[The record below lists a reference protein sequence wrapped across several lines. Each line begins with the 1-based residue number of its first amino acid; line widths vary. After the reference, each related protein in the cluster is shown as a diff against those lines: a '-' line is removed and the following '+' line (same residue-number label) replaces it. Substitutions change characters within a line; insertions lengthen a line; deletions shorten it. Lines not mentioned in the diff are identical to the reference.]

1 MKISKAFPLLCL
13 AAALL
18 AAPYAFAEQP
28 EPTPIVNE
36 ASGIFSDPT
45 KNSAE
50 ALKAAVTAKDWAV
63 PVVVVDCD
71 VPGCDGSRTPSVY
84 TPLPVSEIKG
94 KWNICAV
101 IPHLK
106 DPYWVGQNAGFV
118 AEAERTGVSLQI
130 YEAGGYTEISKQIN
144 QLNNCTAAGAD
155 AVIVS
160 AVSSEAL
167 SPVVERIK
175 NDGVVVIDLVNSL
188 ATPTV
193 TGRALF
199 DHCTIGKFMG
209 KYLKDAGEPVKAVW
223 LPGPSGMALLEK
235 LMTCF
240 EQEAGDQVQTLTKI
254 YGDTGKDA
262 QLALVENAINAYP
275 EMNYILGSAVTAEA
289 AVGPLA
295 QNGLSDKVK
304 TASYYMTP
312 GLYEQLKAG
321 KATCA
326 AAGNEMILSRIAID
340 MAIRALEGKPFNGG
354 KYISMTANVICGP
367 SAGERLNNVDTLSKE
382 LNLPPEG
389 FRPVFSVN

>member
-1 MKISKAFPLLCL
+1 MTIPRVLASLCCTAVL
-13 AAALL
+13 VIASAAS
-18 AAPYAFAEQP
+18 AEQP
-28 EPTPIVNE
+28 APTPIVNE
-36 ASGIFSDPT
+36 ASGIFSDPG

-50 ALKAAVTAKDWAV
+50 ALKKAVTSENWAV

-71 VPGCDGSRTPSVY
+71 LPGCDGERTPSVY
-84 TPLPVSEIKG
+84 TPLPVSEIQG

-106 DPYWVGQNAGFV
+106 DPYWVGQNANFV
-118 AEAERTGVSLQI
+118 AEAKRTGVSLQI

-144 QLNNCTAAGAD
+144 QLNNCVAAGAD

-160 AVSSEAL
+160 AVSSDSLA
-167 SPVVERIK
+167 PIVERIK
-175 NDGVVVIDLVNSL
+175 NEGTVVIDLVNSL
-188 ATPTV
+188 NTPAV

-199 DHCTIGKFMG
+199 DHCTIGNFMG
-209 KYLKDAGEPVKAVW
+209 KHLKESGEAVKAVW

-235 LMTCF
+235 LMSCF
-240 EQEAGDQVQTLTKI
+240 SDSAGGKVEILTKL

-289 AVGPLA
+289 AVSPLA

-326 AAGNEMILSRIAID
+326 SAGNEMILSRIAID
-340 MAIRALEGKPFNGG
+340 MAVRALEGKPFNGG
-354 KYISMTANVICGP
+354 KYVSMTANVICGP
-367 SAGERLNNVDTLSKE
+367 AAGEKFNNVDTMSKE

-389 FRPVFSVN
+389 FSPVFSVN

>member
-1 MKISKAFPLLCL
+1 MNLSKLIASFCCATAL
-13 AAALL
+13 AVGSA
-18 AAPYAFAEQP
+18 AFAEQP
-28 EPTPIVNE
+28 APTPIVDE
-36 ASGIFSDPT
+36 ANGIFSDPA

-50 ALKAAVTAKDWAV
+50 ALKQAVTADDWAV
-63 PVVVVDCD
+63 PVVVVDCET
-71 VPGCDGSRTPSVY
+71 PGCDGSRTPSVY
-84 TPLPVSEIKG
+84 TPLPANEIKG
-94 KWNICAV
+94 KWNVCAV

-106 DPYWVGQNAGFV
+106 DPYWVGQDAGFV
-118 AEAERTGVSLQI
+118 AEAKRTGVSLQI

-144 QLNNCTAAGAD
+144 QLNNCVAAGAD

-167 SPVVERIK
+167 SPIVERIK
-175 NDGVVVIDLVNSL
+175 NDGTVVIDLVNSL
-188 ATPTV
+188 ATPAV

-199 DHCTIGKFMG
+199 DHCTIGKFLG
-209 KYLKDAGEPVKAVW
+209 KYLKEAGEPVKAVW
-223 LPGPSGMALLEK
+223 LPGPSGQALLEK

-240 EQEAGDQVQTLTKI
+240 SDEAGEKIEVLTKL

-289 AVGPLA
+289 AVSPLA

-312 GLYEQLKAG
+312 GLYEQLRAG

-326 AAGNEMILSRIAID
+326 SAGNEMILSRIAID
-340 MAIRALEGKPFNGG
+340 MAVRALEGKPFNGG
-354 KYISMTANVICGP
+354 KYVSMTANVICGP
-367 SAGERLNNVDTLSKE
+367 AAGEKFNNVDTMSKE

>member
-1 MKISKAFPLLCL
+1 MKITRKLAVLCCT
-13 AAALL
+13 ALL
-18 AAPYAFAEQP
+18 ATASVAFAEQP
-28 EPTPIVNE
+28 TPTPIVDE
-36 ASGIFSDPT
+36 ANGIFADPA

-50 ALKAAVTAKDWAV
+50 ALKAAVTADDWAV

-71 VPGCDGSRTPSVY
+71 LPGCDGKRTPTVY
-84 TPLPVSEIKG
+84 TPLPVNEIKG

-106 DPYWVGQNAGFV
+106 DPYWVGQDAGFV
-118 AEAERTGVSLQI
+118 AEGTRTGASLQI

-144 QLNNCTAAGAD
+144 QLNNCAAAGAD

-175 NDGVVVIDLVNSL
+175 NEGTVVIDLVNSL
-188 ATPTV
+188 ATPAV

-199 DHCTIGKFMG
+199 DHCTIGTFMG
-209 KYLKDAGEPVKAVW
+209 KYLKESGEPVKAVW

-235 LMTCF
+235 LMSCF
-240 EQEAGDQVQTLTKI
+240 SEAAGGEIEILTKI

-295 QNGLSDKVK
+295 QNGLTEKVK

-326 AAGNEMILSRIAID
+326 AAGNEMILSRIAVD
-340 MAIRALEGKPFNGG
+340 MAIRALERKPFNGG
-354 KYISMTANVICGP
+354 KYVSMTANVICGP
-367 SAGERLNNVDTLSKE
+367 SAGERFNNVDTMSKE